1 MNTLYVDLLG
11 STIRFAGDKFRTRVI
26 ENGKGQALLL
36 MHGGGGHAET
46 YSHNLARL
54 GAHFRAMSIDFIWHG
69 LSSKPPFREGNWL
82 AQFTEQ
88 VIDLMDSEGIEKAH
102 LEGESLGGWICM
114 DMAINHPERVGKI
127 VLNTAW
133 GMTFKPGTVKEQ
145 MADFEA
151 LRERSIQALQN
162 PSRETI
168 RKRLEWLMFSP
179 DGVTD
184 ELVEVR
190 HLLWSRPDTRK
201 ALTEY
206 YQILFREETNAFL
219 FTEDELGRISVPTL
233 VLWTDRNPFQGID
246 AAERL
251 AQIIPGAKLYL
262 VKNAAHW
269 PQWEHPEEHDEVV
282 LKFLES

>member
-1 MNTLYVDLLG
+1 
-11 STIRFAGDKFRTRVI
+11 
-26 ENGKGQALLL
+26 
-36 MHGGGGHAET
+36 
-46 YSHNLARL
+46 
-54 GAHFRAMSIDFIWHG
+54 MSIEPDRITSG
-69 LSSKPPFREGNWL
+69 
-82 AQFTEQ
+82 AA
-88 VIDLMDSEGIEKAH
+88 SEHDASFDRALRPVALTDYIGQ
-102 LEGESLGGWICM
+102 S
-114 DMAINHPERVGKI
+114 
-127 VLNTAW
+127 
-133 GMTFKPGTVKEQ
+133 TVKEQ

-233 VLWTDRNPFQGID
+233 VLWTDRNPFQGVD